1 MVYVQNQVYT
11 AESRVHSNLPSHHP
25 DVPISLQRLR
35 VGAVFCAALQQRLE
49 PCAHVNKSRAFS
61 QACGHDGCASDEPFC
76 VLVVAVA
83 RVRLDLFF
91 GKCWV
96 C

>member
-1 MVYVQNQVYT
+1 MYQDLEHGVC

-35 VGAVFCAALQQRLE
+35 VGAVFCAARQQRPE
-49 PCAHVNKSRAFS
+49 PFPHVNESCASSRTR
-61 QACGHDGCASDEPFC
+61 GHDGCASDEPFGM
-76 VLVVAVA
+76 LVVAVA

-91 GKCWV
+91 GKC
-96 C
+96 